1 MGKSNL
7 RTKAATI
14 PREKW
19 LELSTKTT
27 KKLAK
32 KIGCANPQ
40 RAANDDETMTRNE
53 RSVGTMTP
61 SLPAPAKGEPG
72 VITPQK
78 RRFEN

>member
-19 LELSTKTT
+19 LQLTT

-40 RAANDDETMTRNE
+40 RAANDDETMTRNAP
-53 RSVGTMTP
+53 SVGTMTP
-61 SLPAPAKGEPG
+61 SPPAPAKGEPG